1 MRGVDQVSAVAPA
14 RLEGQLGR
22 REGLARPGRGRP
34 ARRSALLV
42 VARDHGRLRP
52 SGEGLDQRALSR
64 AGVLRLVHQ
73 QVRKALRDGLG
84 ERRPLVQQPG
94 QLDHR
99 VHLVHRAGGSQ
110 HRVVHLVE
118 LRELTLPGGRI
129 PFGDGAARLL
139 VGPAPEPL
147 GRHPRGLQRVDPV
160 DDARE
165 QARRISADLMSAQGQ
180 LVDPVEQHG
189 QPLCRAQG
197 LEEGVDLGLGGVLA
211 QDPGGRDRMRV
222 DDELLVGS
230 LDRLLGADP
239 DPVGRGGRAREREG
253 TAPLADQAAQA
264 PGQCL
269 GPPGPG
275 GAQDQQSALPVGGH
289 GLLLLGRAGLP
300 SIVLLSHR
308 FQANPR
314 IRHSRRPSRWARGN
328 HR

>member
-22 REGLARPGRGRP
+22 REGLARPGRRRP
-34 ARRSALLV
+34 ARRPALLV
-42 VARDHGRLRP
+42 VARDHGRLSP
-52 SGEGLDQRALSR
+52 PGEGLDQRALSR

-84 ERRPLVQQPG
+84 ECRPLVQEPR

-110 HRVVHLVE
+110 HRVVQFVE
-118 LRELTLPGGRI
+118 LGEFPLPGDGIPLGR
-129 PFGDGAARLL
+129 GCTGLL

-147 GRHPRGLQRVDPV
+147 GRHPRGLQRVDAI

-165 QARRISADLMSAQGQ
+165 QARRISADLVPAQGQ

-189 QPLCRAQG
+189 QPLGRAQG
-197 LEEGVDLGLGGVLA
+197 LEEGVDLGLGGMFA

-230 LDRLLGADP
+230 FDRLLGADP
-239 DPVGRGGRAREREG
+239 DPVGRSGRTREHEG

-264 PGQCL
+264 PGQSL
-269 GPPGPG
+269 GSPGPG
-275 GAQDQQSALPVGGH
+275 GAQDQQGSLPVGDH
-289 GLLLLGRAGLP
+289 GLLLLGRARLP
-300 SIVLLSHR
+300 SIVLLNHR

-314 IRHSRRPSRWARGN
+314 IRHLRRASRWARGN